1 MQWTPWVL
9 GEKRAL
15 REASH
20 RGHGGHRGGMGLIV
34 ETLFVETVT
43 PLRETR
49 DKRK

>member
-9 GEKRAL
+9 GERRAL

-20 RGHGGHRGGMGLIV
+20 RGHGGGWGLIV